1 MSGAGLRLDDERR
14 ADWLRLIRSEN
25 VGPRTFR
32 ALLNRFGSARAALDA
47 LPGLTK
53 NGGKPVRL
61 ADPDDVARELDAARR
76 MGVRFVAL
84 GEPDYPTPLR
94 DIADAPP
101 LIAVRGDL
109 AALKRE
115 CAAIVGSRNASAL
128 GLAMTQRLATGLGQA
143 GYLVVSGLARG
154 VDGAAH
160 RASLSTGTIAVLAGG
175 HRNIYPAEHEKLVE
189 EIVAAGGAVVSEMPL
204 GWEARGRDFPRRN
217 RIVSGLSLG
226 VVVVE
231 AARRSGSLITARF
244 AAEQGRDV
252 FAVPGHP
259 LDPRAEGPNDL
270 IAEGATMCLD
280 AAQIVAA
287 LDAMKDRPR
296 KDLFAEDVRPSLT
309 EPLWDEIDGLD
320 ADLPAASL
328 DYRFD
333 EPAPAPYTA
342 EAPAPANTPA
352 QDQAAILA
360 LLGPSPAA
368 LDDVLR
374 LAALP
379 TAAARAALVELEM
392 SGQVL
397 RLEGGRVSSRP
408 PRPDGA

>member
-53 NGGKPVRL
+53 NGGKPIRV
-61 ADPDDVARELDAARR
+61 ADAADVARELDAAARV
-76 MGVRFVAL
+76 GVRFVAL
-84 GEPDYPTPLR
+84 GEPEYPALLR
-94 DIADAPP
+94 EIPDAPP
-101 LIAVRGDL
+101 ILAVRGEVG
-109 AALKRE
+109 ALKRE
-115 CAAIVGSRNASAL
+115 AAAIVGSRNASAL
-128 GLAMTQRLATGLGQA
+128 GLAMTQRLATGLGRA
-143 GYLVVSGLARG
+143 GYVVVSGLARG
-154 VDGAAH
+154 VDAAAH
-160 RASLSTGTIAVLAGG
+160 RAALANGTVAVLAGG
-175 HRNIYPAEHEKLVE
+175 HRNIYPAEHEALVE

-217 RIVSGLSLG
+217 RIVSGISLG

-270 IAEGATMCLD
+270 IAQGATMCLD
-280 AAQIVAA
+280 AGQIVSA

-296 KDLFAEDVRPSLT
+296 DDLFAEDVRPPLS

-328 DYRFD
+328 DDRFD
-333 EPAPAPYTA
+333 EPARAPYVA
-342 EAPAPANTPA
+342 DMRPSSPA

-379 TAAARAALVELEM
+379 TAAARAALVELEL
-392 SGQVL
+392 SGRVL
-397 RLEGGRVSSRP
+397 RHEGGRVSSRP
-408 PRPDGA
+408 PSSGEA